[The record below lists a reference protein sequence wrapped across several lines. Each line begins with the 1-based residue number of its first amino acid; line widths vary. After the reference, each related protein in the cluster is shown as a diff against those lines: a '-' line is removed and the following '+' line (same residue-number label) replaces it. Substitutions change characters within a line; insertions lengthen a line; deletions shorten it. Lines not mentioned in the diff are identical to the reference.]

1 MAEVTGMYTAIQ
13 NLLIEEHKVI
23 LCDGM
28 INGFCC
34 EHHKVSA
41 HRCAY
46 HKGEKNRKIRN
57 WKQENTILST
67 FILLHEIGH
76 LQEHY
81 AYRVEDE
88 YRATE
93 WALLMCRKLHINVS
107 RDIVTD
113 KQLSIMRMYDRY
125 AQKYKDFDLYGMN
138 KPEWLKDREYYNVV
152 RLYDSMFGGRAGS
165 HS

>member
-1 MAEVTGMYTAIQ
+1 MSNVIGMYTALQ
-13 NLLIEEHKVI
+13 NQLIEEHNVVM
-23 LCDGM
+23 CDGT
-28 INGFCC
+28 IDGHEC
-34 EHHKVSA
+34 EHCRLSA

-46 HKGEKNRKIRN
+46 HKGNENRKIRN

-81 AYRVEDE
+81 KYRVEDE

-93 WALLMCRKLHINVS
+93 WALQKCKDLHISVS
-107 RDIVTD
+107 RDMVSS
-113 KQLSIMRMYDRY
+113 KQISIMRMYDKY
-125 AQKYKDFDLYGMN
+125 ASEYKNADLYGIN

-152 RLYDSMFGGRAGS
+152 RLYDQMFRNGK
-165 HS
+165 